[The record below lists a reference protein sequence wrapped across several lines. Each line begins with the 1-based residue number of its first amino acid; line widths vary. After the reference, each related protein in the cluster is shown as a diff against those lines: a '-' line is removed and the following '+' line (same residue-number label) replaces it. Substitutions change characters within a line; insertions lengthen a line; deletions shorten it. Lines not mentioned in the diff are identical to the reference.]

1 MNLKSPIKAMLAY
14 DAAKKPI
21 NYANGIYI
29 QAKLD
34 GCRCL
39 IQLDDNQE
47 VVAYSRN
54 HKEWMNIEHIKQELA
69 PFFKQNPT
77 TILDGELYNHALK
90 ENFNKIISLVRKQ
103 KPTADD
109 RWEAKALVQFHV
121 YDYID
126 HSADDYSTRSKNLN
140 CASFYSD
147 YVKHVGNDKVHSFDE
162 AKEFHAFFL
171 LHGYEG
177 SIIRLNGSYEQKRSY
192 NLCKFKDFH
201 DTEATITD
209 FVVGKGKR
217 TGTIGKFIGVDS
229 EGQVIGIPVMG
240 KQVELLAN
248 FEEMKTWIGEICT
261 FTYFQRTP
269 AGSYRHPLF
278 KCIRNYE

>member
-126 HSADDYSTRSKNLN
+126 ATTDDHATRSKNLN
-140 CASFYSD
+140 CATFYSD

-177 SIIRLNGSYEQKRSY
+177 SIIRLNGPYEQKRSY
-192 NLCKFKDFH
+192 NLCKF
-201 DTEATITD
+201 
-209 FVVGKGKR
+209 
-217 TGTIGKFIGVDS
+217 
-229 EGQVIGIPVMG
+229 
-240 KQVELLAN
+240 
-248 FEEMKTWIGEICT
+248 
-261 FTYFQRTP
+261 
-269 AGSYRHPLF
+269 
-278 KCIRNYE
+278 